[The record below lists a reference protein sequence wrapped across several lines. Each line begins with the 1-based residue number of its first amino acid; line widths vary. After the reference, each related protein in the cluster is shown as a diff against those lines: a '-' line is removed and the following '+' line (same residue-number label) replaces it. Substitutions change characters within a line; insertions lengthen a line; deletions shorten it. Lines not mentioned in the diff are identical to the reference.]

1 MPREWDEVIGQG
13 AIYQPEDFKLAAYQ
27 LISNQILYESNN
39 QQVFAYRLIDRYR
52 NAFRETFDLLG
63 MSLKFDSTYRYVA
76 VIPYLEKQKNMSTA
90 DALLLLVL
98 RKLYHIKALQGSL
111 DSGSAVLPIDE
122 FLESYRAETGRELP
136 PEAGA
141 LKELLGRMKIF
152 GVVKMPATEP
162 GSDQPFDVEILPGIE
177 AIVSEATLSR
187 LTEYAGRPRRISVDN
202 TTENEPTID
211 LAIEKGRHE
220 EA

>member
-1 MPREWDEVIGQG
+1 MPREWAEVIGQG
-13 AIYQPEDFKLAAYQ
+13 ALYQPDDFKLAAYQ

-39 QQVFAYRLIDRYR
+39 QQSFAYRLIDRYR

-76 VIPYLEKQKNMSTA
+76 VIPYLEKQKSMSTA

-141 LKELLGRMKIF
+141 LKELLGRMKAF

-187 LTEYAGRPRRISVDN
+187 LTEYAGRARGISVKDAP
-202 TTENEPTID
+202 EKMPAVE
-211 LAIEKGRHE
+211 LAVVGDDRE